1 MSEMHY
7 QLIAGGRDFRD
18 RTWMTDHIEYL
29 IGRDAQAGRETV
41 IVEGGARGADSLAR
55 LVAQEHGL
63 QVVEFE
69 AEWDRYGKSAG
80 YRRNEQMA
88 RFLKHCQRKGHTV
101 SVVLFPGGRGTG
113 HMRDIAKSFGLP
125 VFGPRPQR
133 VTAG

>member
-18 RTWMTDHIEYL
+18 TAWMTDHIEYVA
-29 IGRDAQAGRETV
+29 GRDAQAGRDLV
-41 IVEGGARGADSLAR
+41 VVEGGARGADSLAR
-55 LVAQEHGL
+55 LVADHFGL

-101 SVVLFPGGRGTG
+101 SVVLFPGGRGTA
-113 HMRDIAKSFGLP
+113 HMREIAKSFGLP
-125 VFGPRPQR
+125 VFSPRPQPVNSR
-133 VTAG
+133 

>member
-1 MSEMHY
+1 MSEIHF

-18 RTWMTDHIEYL
+18 RTWMTDHVGYVTTV
-29 IGRDAQAGRETV
+29 DAQAGRETV
-41 IVEGGARGADSLAR
+41 VVEGGARGADSLAR
-55 LVAQEHGL
+55 LVATEFGH

-101 SVVLFPGGRGTG
+101 SVVLFPGGRGTE
-113 HMRDIAKSFGLP
+113 HMREIAKSFGLP
-125 VFGPRPQR
+125 VFSPRPQR
-133 VTAG
+133 VTVK